1 MSSIENDNLTDGM
14 HIMVKALKKNGVDTI
29 FGVVGI
35 PITDLARHAQEEGIR
50 YIGFRHEQSAGNAA
64 AISGYLTKKPGIC
77 LTVSAPGFLNGLTAL
92 ANATVNG
99 FPMIQISGSSDRS
112 IIDLQQGDYEE
123 LDQMNIAKPFVKAA
137 YRINKPE
144 DISIG
149 LARAIRAASSGRP
162 GGVYLD
168 VTTELLGSVIDKIEA
183 EKTLFKVENPAPK
196 SIPDSDSI
204 IKALNLLSNAKKPLI
219 LLGKGAAYSQA
230 DDLIKK
236 FLEETKIPFFPMS
249 MAKGLLPDDHP
260 QCAAAARSF
269 VLENADVIMLVG
281 ARLNWLLGH
290 GKGKHWNP
298 DVRFIQLEIDPKE
311 IDSNR
316 PIEAP
321 VIGDIESSME
331 LLVNGL
337 DKISLKI
344 DSSWVEDI
352 EKDKEININKM
363 SVKLNTV
370 TEPLNY
376 YNALKIV
383 KEVVDSHKDI
393 YLVNEGAN
401 TLDDTRNV
409 VNMYY
414 PRRRLDC
421 GTWGV
426 MGIGMGFSI
435 GAAVTTG
442 KPVLAIEGD
451 SAFGFSGM
459 EIETICIYKL
469 PVTIV
474 IFNNGGI
481 YRGDYKNLGGGT
493 DPSPTTLMASA
504 RYDKLIEAFGGTP
517 YDVSTQEEL
526 KDAITKGIESL
537 KPTLIN
543 CKIDPKTGTESGH
556 ITSLNPKTAIKN

>member
-1 MSSIENDNLTDGM
+1 MSSVQNDNLTDGM
-14 HIMVKALKKNGVDTI
+14 HVMVEALKKNGVDTI
-29 FGVVGI
+29 YGVVGI

-99 FPMIQISGSSDRS
+99 FPMIQISGSSDRA

-123 LDQMNIAKPFVKAA
+123 LDQMNIAKPFAKAA

-144 DISIG
+144 DIAIG
-149 LARAIRAASSGRP
+149 LARAIRAATSGRP

-168 VTTELLGSVIDKIEA
+168 VTTELLGSVIDKVEA

-196 SIPDSDSI
+196 SIPSSDSI
-204 IKALNLLSNAKKPLI
+204 IKALNLLSSAKKPLV

-230 DDLIKK
+230 DELIKK
-236 FLEETKIPFFPMS
+236 FLEETGIPFLPMS
-249 MAKGLLPDDHP
+249 MAKGLLPDNHP

-269 VLENADVIMLVG
+269 VLENADIVMLIG

-321 VIGDIESSME
+321 VVGDIESSME

-337 DKISLKI
+337 EKISIKV
-344 DSSWVEDI
+344 DSSWIENI
-352 EKDKEININKM
+352 EKDKEINIDKM
-363 SVKLNTV
+363 AAKLNTITV
-370 TEPLNY
+370 PLNY

-409 VNMYY
+409 INMYY

-426 MGIGMGFSI
+426 MGVGMGFAI
-435 GAAVTTG
+435 GAAITSN
-442 KPVLAIEGD
+442 KPILAIEGD

-459 EIETICIYKL
+459 EIETICRYKL
-469 PVTIV
+469 PITIV
-474 IFNNGGI
+474 VFNNGGI
-481 YRGDYKNLGGGT
+481 YRGDHENLGGGT
-493 DPSPTTLMASA
+493 DPSPTTLMATA

-517 YDVSTQEEL
+517 YNVETQEEL

-543 CKIDPKTGTESGH
+543 CKIDPKQELKVV
-556 ITSLNPKTAIKN
+556 ILPL